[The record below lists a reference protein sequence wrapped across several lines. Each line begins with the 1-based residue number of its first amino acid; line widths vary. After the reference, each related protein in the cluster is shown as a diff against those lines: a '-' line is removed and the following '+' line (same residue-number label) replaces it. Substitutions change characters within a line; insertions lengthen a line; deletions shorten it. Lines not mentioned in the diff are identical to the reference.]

1 MNALKKHLFKV
12 RFLFRFTIQFLF
24 YKLFAKQ
31 LFLKIILLFDNKK
44 QVDKLFSAFGSEV
57 KFLL

>member
-1 MNALKKHLFKV
+1 M